1 MKKYF
6 KEQFPIKNIGKD
18 IFSGIIVA
26 LVSIPIALGYAQVAG
41 LPPVYGL
48 YGSLLPI
55 IAYAFISSSRQFV
68 VGVDAMPA
76 AMVGALLASLGIEAG
91 SDKALKLVP
100 VVSILV
106 AGWFLIFFFVKA
118 GRIVNY
124 ISNPVMGGFI
134 TGVGL
139 TIIMMITPKV
149 LGGSAGTGSLLALVK
164 NIVMQWSVY
173 KPVPILM
180 GIGTIVIIQ
189 VCKALI
195 PKVPMSVVVMVIGGL
210 LGFFLPLTDYGVVML
225 PEAPAGLPKLMFPDF
240 SIILENPQEI
250 IVESLMIALVIMAQ
264 TLLATNSYAQ
274 KYGFKVNSSREM
286 LAYSAMNVAGAAV
299 GICPINGSVS
309 RSGLADGFGAKSH
322 WMSVSSGLSIL
333 VLLLVGTP
341 LLKYLPTPVMTGV
354 VVCALIGIL
363 DFKQA
368 KRLWRVDHREFFIF
382 IMAMAGVLLL
392 GTIYGVV
399 IGMVLSFFAVIMKA
413 VVPPRAFLGQIPGHG
428 NDFYNLKRNK
438 NARPIAGTVI
448 YRFGGNLFFANI
460 NTFVNDIENATGIS
474 EKKEKTNASGIGDKQ
489 TTVNDCGTVIK
500 QVIVDARG
508 IGNIDITA
516 ADRLV
521 GLHKNLKDKGIKL
534 YITEHG
540 GHINDQ
546 LRKYGAGSLIR
557 EGAIRRTISLA
568 LRDADIER
576 PYPLVGDDGKVIGS
590 GEVSNFVESGERLA
604 EFEWAFGHDAES
616 TMENLAAEVMEQL
629 LEEGRK
635 KRKAAN
641 NINNSADNIDSS
653 VDNIDSSVGN
663 INSSE
668 DNIDSSVDDMESMI
682 DDHAIEEA
690 EGHTSFGRVGL
701 FDEDELLDY
710 LEIQIL
716 NKDDMSQNDKSF
728 IQRKIEERRAEIEA
742 KLELINPKAE
752 NLLHEHRLKLAQHMR
767 ETHPEEYKRIIE
779 WEAKHHR
786 M

>member
-1 MKKYF
+1 MKNYF
-6 KEQFPIKNIGKD
+6 KNQFPINNIGKD
-18 IFSGIIVA
+18 ILSGIIVA
-26 LVSIPIALGYAQVAG
+26 LVSIPISLGYAQVAG

-55 IAYAFISSSRQFV
+55 IVYAFISSSRQFV

-91 SDKALKLVP
+91 SEKAMQLVP
-100 VVSILV
+100 VISLLV
-106 AGWFLIFFFVKA
+106 AGWFVVFFFLKA

-139 TIIMMITPKV
+139 TIIMMILPKV
-149 LGGSAGTGSLLALVK
+149 LGGSAGTGSVITLVK
-164 NIVMQWSVY
+164 NIVMQWRIY
-173 KPVPILM
+173 KPVPILL
-180 GIGTIVIIQ
+180 GVGTIVIIQ
-189 VCKALI
+189 LCKYLI

-210 LGFFLPLTDYGVVML
+210 LSVFLPLKDYGVVML
-225 PEAPAGLPKLMFPDF
+225 PDAAAGLPTPVIPNFK
-240 SIILENPQEI
+240 IILENPQEI
-250 IVESLMIALVIMAQ
+250 VVESLMIALVIMAQ

-274 KYGFKVNSSREM
+274 KYNYKVNSGREM

-322 WMSVSSGLSIL
+322 WMSISSGLSIL
-333 VLLLVGTP
+333 VLLLFGTP

-368 KRLWRVDHREFFIF
+368 KRLWKVDRREFFIF
-382 IMAMAGVLLL
+382 VMAMLGVLAL

-438 NARPIAGTVI
+438 NARPIEGTVI

-460 NTFVNDIENATGIS
+460 NTFVNDIENAVENAG
-474 EKKEKTNASGIGDKQ
+474 KKIADNVEDIFADNSAGNSAGNSADNSADNSVDNSADNSADNVRRSGIKR
-489 TTVNDCGTVIK
+489 
-500 QVIVDARG
+500 VIVDARG

-521 GLHKNLKDKGIKL
+521 GLHKSLKDNGIKL

-568 LRDADIER
+568 LRDAEVER
-576 PYPLVGDDGKVIGS
+576 PYPLVGNDGKIIGS

-616 TMENLAAEVMEQL
+616 TMENLAAEVVEQL
-629 LEEGRK
+629 LEEGR
-635 KRKAAN
+635 
-641 NINNSADNIDSS
+641 
-653 VDNIDSSVGN
+653 
-663 INSSE
+663 
-668 DNIDSSVDDMESMI
+668 I

-728 IQRKIEERRAEIEA
+728 IQKKIEKRRAEIEA

-779 WEAKHHR
+779 WDAKHHR

>member
-1 MKKYF
+1 MKNYF
-6 KEQFPIKNIGKD
+6 KNQFPINNIGKD
-18 IFSGIIVA
+18 ILSGIIVA
-26 LVSIPIALGYAQVAG
+26 LVSIPISLGYAQVAG

-55 IAYAFISSSRQFV
+55 IVYAFISSSRQFV

-91 SDKALKLVP
+91 SEKAMQLVP
-100 VVSILV
+100 VISLLV
-106 AGWFLIFFFVKA
+106 AGWFVVFFFLKA

-139 TIIMMITPKV
+139 TIIMMILPKV
-149 LGGSAGTGSLLALVK
+149 LGGSAGTGSVITLVK
-164 NIVMQWSVY
+164 NIVIQWDIY
-173 KPVPILM
+173 KPVPILL
-180 GIGTIVIIQ
+180 GVGTIVIIQ
-189 VCKALI
+189 LCKYLI

-210 LGFFLPLTDYGVVML
+210 LSVFLPLKDYGVVML
-225 PEAPAGLPKLMFPDF
+225 PDAAAGLPTPVIPNFK
-240 SIILENPQEI
+240 IILENPQEI
-250 IVESLMIALVIMAQ
+250 VVESLMIALVIMAQ

-274 KYGFKVNSSREM
+274 KYNYKVNSGREM

-322 WMSVSSGLSIL
+322 WMSISSGLSIL
-333 VLLLVGTP
+333 VLLLFGTP

-368 KRLWRVDHREFFIF
+368 KRLWKVDRREFFIF
-382 IMAMAGVLLL
+382 VMAMLGVLAL

-438 NARPIAGTVI
+438 NARPIEGTVI

-460 NTFVNDIENATGIS
+460 NTFVNDIENAVENAAANDVVNATANIAEGATNHATGKV
-474 EKKEKTNASGIGDKQ
+474 ERSGIRW
-489 TTVNDCGTVIK
+489 
-500 QVIVDARG
+500 VIVDARG

-521 GLHKNLKDKGIKL
+521 GLHKSLKDKGIKL

-568 LRDADIER
+568 LRDAEIEK
-576 PYPLVGDDGKVIGS
+576 PYPLVGNDGKIIGS
-590 GEVSNFVESGERLA
+590 GEVSSFVESGERLA

-616 TMENLAAEVMEQL
+616 TMENLATEVMNQL
-629 LEEGRK
+629 LEEGR
-635 KRKAAN
+635 
-641 NINNSADNIDSS
+641 
-653 VDNIDSSVGN
+653 
-663 INSSE
+663 
-668 DNIDSSVDDMESMI
+668 I

-728 IQRKIEERRAEIEA
+728 IQKKIEKRRAEIEA

>member
-1 MKKYF
+1 MKEYF
-6 KEQFPIKNIGKD
+6 KNQFPLNNIGKD
-18 IFSGIIVA
+18 ILSGIIVA
-26 LVSIPIALGYAQVAG
+26 LVSIPISMGYAQVAG

-91 SDKALKLVP
+91 SDKALALVP

-106 AGWFLIFFFVKA
+106 AGWFVVFFIVRA

-139 TIIMMITPKV
+139 TIILMVTPKV
-149 LGGSAGTGSLLALVK
+149 LGGSAGTGSVVTLVK
-164 NIVMQWSVY
+164 NIIVQRDSY
-173 KPVPILM
+173 KLVPILL
-180 GIGTIVIIQ
+180 GVGTIVIVQ
-189 VCKALI
+189 GCKYLI
-195 PKVPMSVVVMVIGGL
+195 PKVPMSVVVMVAGGL
-210 LGFFLPLTDYGVVML
+210 MSFFLPLTDYGVVML
-225 PEAPAGLPKLMFPDF
+225 PDAEAGLPKLLVPDF
-240 SIILENPQEI
+240 TIIMENPREI

-274 KYGFKVNSSREM
+274 KYNFKVNSGREL
-286 LAYSAMNVAGAAV
+286 LAYSAMNVAGGAV

-322 WMSVSSGLSIL
+322 WMSISSGLSIL
-333 VLLLVGTP
+333 VLLLFGTP

-368 KRLWRVDHREFFIF
+368 RRLWKVDRREFFIF
-382 IMAMAGVLLL
+382 MMAMAGVLLL

-438 NARPIAGTVI
+438 NARAIEGTVI

-460 NTFVNDIENATGIS
+460 NTFVNDIENAVKDNG
-474 EKKEKTNASGIGDKQ
+474 EGR
-489 TTVNDCGTVIK
+489 IK

-516 ADRLV
+516 ADRLL
-521 GLHKNLKDKGIKL
+521 GLHRNLKEQGIKL
-534 YITEHG
+534 YVTEHG
-540 GHINDQ
+540 GQVNDL
-546 LRKYGAGSLIR
+546 LRKYGAGSLIK
-557 EGAIRRTISLA
+557 EGAVRRTISLA
-568 LRDADIER
+568 LRDSGIER
-576 PYPLVGDDGKVIGS
+576 PYPLVGEDGNIISANEIKT
-590 GEVSNFVESGERLA
+590 FVESGERLA
-604 EFEWAFGHDAES
+604 EFEWAFGHDAEN
-616 TMENLAAEVMEQL
+616 TMETLASEVAERL
-629 LEEGRK
+629 L
-635 KRKAAN
+635 A
-641 NINNSADNIDSS
+641 
-653 VDNIDSSVGN
+653 
-663 INSSE
+663 
-668 DNIDSSVDDMESMI
+668 ESMKDSEHI
-682 DDHAIEEA
+682 SLGEHAIEEA
-690 EGHTSFGRVGL
+690 EGQTSFGRVGL

-716 NKDDMSQNDKSF
+716 NKDDMSQDDKSF
-728 IQRKIEERRAEIEA
+728 IQKKIEKRRAEIEA
-742 KLELINPKAE
+742 KLELINPRAE

>member
-1 MKKYF
+1 MREYF
-6 KEQFPIKNIGKD
+6 KNQFPINNIGKD
-18 IFSGIIVA
+18 ILSGIIVA
-26 LVSIPIALGYAQVAG
+26 LVSIPISMGYAQVAG

-55 IAYAFISSSRQFV
+55 IVYAFVSSSRQFV

-91 SDKALKLVP
+91 SEKAMELVP
-100 VVSILV
+100 VISLLV
-106 AGWFLIFFFVKA
+106 AGWFVVFFFLRA

-139 TIIMMITPKV
+139 TIIMMILPKV
-149 LGGSAGTGSLLALVK
+149 LGGSAGTGSVFSLVR
-164 NIVMQWSVY
+164 NIVMQWDVY
-173 KPVPILM
+173 KPVPILL

-189 VCKALI
+189 VCKYLI

-210 LGFFLPLTDYGVVML
+210 LSAFLPLKDYGVVML
-225 PEAPAGLPKLMFPDF
+225 PDAAAGLPKPVIPNFK
-240 SIILENPQEI
+240 IILENPQEI
-250 IVESLMIALVIMAQ
+250 VVESLMIALVIMAQ

-274 KYGFKVNSSREM
+274 KYNYKVNSGREM

-322 WMSVSSGLSIL
+322 WMSISSGLSIL
-333 VLLLVGTP
+333 VLLLFGTP

-368 KRLWRVDHREFFIF
+368 KRLWKVDHREFFIF
-382 IMAMAGVLLL
+382 IMAMLGVLAL

-438 NARPIAGTVI
+438 NAKPIAETVI

-460 NTFVNDIENATGIS
+460 NTFVNDIESAVDNDAKNATRSVAKNVANNADDNAGNGGI
-474 EKKEKTNASGIGDKQ
+474 KR
-489 TTVNDCGTVIK
+489 
-500 QVIVDARG
+500 VIVDARG

-516 ADRLV
+516 ADRLLS
-521 GLHKNLKDKGIKL
+521 LHKNLKNRGIKL

-540 GHINDQ
+540 GQVNDL
-546 LRKYGAGSLIR
+546 LRKYGAGELIR
-557 EGAIRRTISLA
+557 EGSVRRTISLA
-568 LRDADIER
+568 LRDAEVER
-576 PYPLVGDDGKVIGS
+576 PYPLVSEDGKIIGRD
-590 GEVSNFVESGERLA
+590 ETSNFVESGERLA

-616 TMENLAAEVMEQL
+616 IMEALASEIADQL
-629 LEEGRK
+629 LKESGK
-635 KRKAAN
+635 NKAQM
-641 NINNSADNIDSS
+641 D
-653 VDNIDSSVGN
+653 
-663 INSSE
+663 E
-668 DNIDSSVDDMESMI
+668 
-682 DDHAIEEA
+682 HAIEEA

-716 NKDDMSQNDKSF
+716 NKDDMSKDDKSF
-728 IQRKIEERRAEIEA
+728 IQKRIEKRRAEIEA
-742 KLELINPKAE
+742 KLELINPRAE
-752 NLLHEHRLKLAQHMR
+752 NLLHEHRLKLAKHMR